1 MNTKSNQ
8 DSKRAKIALLNLS
21 LENHMHHNFAA
32 SRRKVDK
39 QLKKKREKE
48 RKTIILCTRQKVKHL
63 NEHESNIYTSHSKW
77 ILPQRS
83 IPILLIK
90 QLLK

>member
-39 QLKKKREKE
+39 QLKKREKKKGKPLYYVPD
-48 RKTIILCTRQKVKHL
+48 R
-63 NEHESNIYTSHSKW
+63 
-77 ILPQRS
+77 RS
-83 IPILLIK
+83 SI
-90 QLLK
+90 